1 MKQWLYWIG
10 GALLIS
16 FIIIYI
22 FPSSSREDLSSKTEL
37 ELFYDLQDTI
47 RYYKNKDGS
56 STAQIKLLE
65 ADKKSLVKVLEL
77 KNKSLSDLLKS
88 GSTSATVF
96 QTLTVYDTIT
106 KVRIDTVNS
115 KPSFKNQTKDN
126 WIELNIEL
134 KNDSLKKSI
143 VLRDSLSVS
152 FKKVPQGFLK
162 RKKSVVEV
170 KNYNPYVKINN
181 LQSFDVTEKRV
192 NLLFH
197 GIAIGAVGAL
207 ILLK

>member
-22 FPSSSREDLSSKTEL
+22 SSLSKENVSNKTEL

-56 STAQIKLLE
+56 TTAQIKLLE
-65 ADKKSLVKVLEL
+65 ADKKSLAKVIAT

-88 GSTSATVF
+88 GSTTATVF
-96 QTLTVYDTIT
+96 NTLTVYDTVT
-106 KVRIDTVNS
+106 KVRLDTVNS
-115 KPSFKNQTKDN
+115 KPSFKDQTKDK

-134 KNDSLKKSI
+134 KNDSLYKNI

-152 FKKVPQGFLK
+152 FKKVSQGFLK

-181 LQSFDVTEKRV
+181 LQSFDVKEKRV
-192 NLLFH
+192 NLLFP
-197 GIAIGAVGAL
+197 GVVIGAVGAL

>member
-22 FPSSSREDLSSKTEL
+22 SSLSKENVSNKTEL

-56 STAQIKLLE
+56 TTAQIKLLE
-65 ADKKSLVKVLEL
+65 ADKRSLGKVLAL

-88 GSTSATVF
+88 GSTTATVF
-96 QTLTVYDTIT
+96 NTLTVYDTVT
-106 KVRIDTVNS
+106 KVRLDTVNS
-115 KPSFKNQTKDN
+115 KPSFKDHTKDE

-134 KNDSLKKSI
+134 
-143 VLRDSLSVS
+143 
-152 FKKVPQGFLK
+152 
-162 RKKSVVEV
+162 
-170 KNYNPYVKINN
+170 
-181 LQSFDVTEKRV
+181 
-192 NLLFH
+192 
-197 GIAIGAVGAL
+197 
-207 ILLK
+207 

>member
-22 FPSSSREDLSSKTEL
+22 SSLSKENVSNKTEL

-56 STAQIKLLE
+56 TTAQIKLLE
-65 ADKKSLVKVLEL
+65 ADKKSLAKVIAT

-88 GSTSATVF
+88 GSTTATVF
-96 QTLTVYDTIT
+96 NTLTVYDTVT
-106 KVRIDTVNS
+106 KVRLDTVNS
-115 KPSFKNQTKDN
+115 KPSFKDQTKDE

-134 KNDSLKKSI
+134 KNDSLHKTI
-143 VLRDSLSVS
+143 ALRDSLSVS
-152 FKKVPQGFLK
+152 FKKVSQGFLK

-181 LQSFDVTEKRV
+181 LQSFDVKEKRV
-192 NLLFH
+192 NLLFP
-197 GIAIGAVGAL
+197 GIVIGAVGTL

>member
-10 GALLIS
+10 SALLIS

-22 FPSSSREDLSSKTEL
+22 SSLSKENVSNKTEL

-56 STAQIKLLE
+56 TTAQIKLLE
-65 ADKKSLVKVLEL
+65 ADKKSLAKVLAL

-88 GSTSATVF
+88 GSTTATVF
-96 QTLTVYDTIT
+96 NTLTVYDTVT
-106 KVRIDTVNS
+106 NVRLDTVNS
-115 KPSFKNQTKDN
+115 KPSFKDQTKDE

-134 KNDSLKKSI
+134 KNDSLYKSI

-152 FKKVPQGFLK
+152 FKKVSQGFLK

-181 LQSFDVTEKRV
+181 LQSFDVKEKRV
-192 NLLFH
+192 NLLFP
-197 GIAIGAVGAL
+197 GIVIGAVGTL

>member
-1 MKQWLYWIG
+1 MKQWLYWVG

-16 FIIIYI
+16 FIIISI
-22 FPSSSREDLSSKTEL
+22 RSPSKKDLSNKSEL
-37 ELFYDLQDTI
+37 DLFYDLQDTI
-47 RYYKNKDGS
+47 KYYKSKDGS

-65 ADKKSLVKVLEL
+65 ADKKSLAKVLAI

-88 GSTSATVF
+88 GSKSATVF
-96 QTLTVYDTIT
+96 ETITVYDTIT
-106 KVRIDTVNS
+106 KVRIDTFNS
-115 KPSFKNQTKDN
+115 KPSFVDKTKDK
-126 WIELNIEL
+126 WLELNIEL

-181 LQSFDVTEKRV
+181 LQSFDVTEKRS
-192 NLLFH
+192 NLFFP
-197 GIAIGAVGAL
+197 GIVVGAAGTL

>member
-10 GALLIS
+10 SALLIS

-22 FPSSSREDLSSKTEL
+22 SSLSKENVSNKTEL

-56 STAQIKLLE
+56 TTAQIKLLE
-65 ADKKSLVKVLEL
+65 ADKKSLAKVLAL

-88 GSTSATVF
+88 GSTTAAVF
-96 QTLTVYDTIT
+96 NPLTVYDTVT
-106 KVRIDTVNS
+106 NVRLDTVNS
-115 KPSFKNQTKDN
+115 KPSFKDQTKDE

-134 KNDSLKKSI
+134 KNDSLYKSI

-152 FKKVPQGFLK
+152 FKKVSQGFLN

-181 LQSFDVTEKRV
+181 LQSFDVKEKRV
-192 NLLFH
+192 NLLFP
-197 GIAIGAVGAL
+197 GIVIGAVGTL

>member
-22 FPSSSREDLSSKTEL
+22 SSLSKENVSNKTEL

-56 STAQIKLLE
+56 TTAQIKLLE
-65 ADKKSLVKVLEL
+65 ADKKSLAKVIAT

-88 GSTSATVF
+88 GSKTATVF
-96 QTLTVYDTIT
+96 NTLTVYDTVT
-106 KVRIDTVNS
+106 KVRLDTVNS
-115 KPSFKNQTKDN
+115 KPSFKDQTKDK

-134 KNDSLKKSI
+134 KNDSLYKTI

-152 FKKVPQGFLK
+152 FKKVSQGFLK

-181 LQSFDVTEKRV
+181 LQSFDVKEKRV
-192 NLLFH
+192 NLLFP
-197 GIAIGAVGAL
+197 GVVVGAVGAL

>member
-22 FPSSSREDLSSKTEL
+22 SSLSKENVSNKTEL

-56 STAQIKLLE
+56 TTAQIKLLE
-65 ADKKSLVKVLEL
+65 ADKRSLAKVIAT

-88 GSTSATVF
+88 GSTTATVF
-96 QTLTVYDTIT
+96 NTLTVYDTVT
-106 KVRIDTVNS
+106 KVRLDTVNS
-115 KPSFKNQTKDN
+115 KPSFKDQTKDE

-134 KNDSLKKSI
+134 KNDSLHKSI

-152 FKKVPQGFLK
+152 FKKVSQGFLK

-181 LQSFDVTEKRV
+181 LQSFDVKEKRV
-192 NLLFH
+192 NLLFP
-197 GIAIGAVGAL
+197 GIVIGAVGTL

>member
-10 GALLIS
+10 GALLFSLIVILIS
-16 FIIIYI
+16 C
-22 FPSSSREDLSSKTEL
+22 PSKKDLSNKSEL
-37 ELFYDLQDTI
+37 DLFYDLQDTI
-47 RYYKNKDGS
+47 KYYKNKDGS

-65 ADKKSLVKVLEL
+65 ADKKSLGKVLAL

-96 QTLTVYDTIT
+96 ETLTVYDTIT
-106 KVRIDTVNS
+106 KVKVDTVNS
-115 KPSFKNQTKDN
+115 KPSFKDYTKDR
-126 WIELNIEL
+126 WIEIDIEL

-143 VLRDSLSVS
+143 ILRDSVSVS
-152 FKKVPQGFLK
+152 FKKVSQGFLK

-192 NLLFH
+192 NLLFP
-197 GIAIGAVGAL
+197 GIAIGVAGTL

>member
-22 FPSSSREDLSSKTEL
+22 SSLSKENVSNKTEL

-56 STAQIKLLE
+56 TTAQIKLLE
-65 ADKKSLVKVLEL
+65 ADKKSLDKVIAT

-88 GSTSATVF
+88 GSKTATVF
-96 QTLTVYDTIT
+96 NTLTVYDTVT
-106 KVRIDTVNS
+106 KVRLDTVNS
-115 KPSFKNQTKDN
+115 KPSFKDQTKDK

-134 KNDSLKKSI
+134 KNDSLYKNI

-152 FKKVPQGFLK
+152 FKKVSQGFLK

-181 LQSFDVTEKRV
+181 LQSFDVKEKRV
-192 NLLFH
+192 NLLFP
-197 GIAIGAVGAL
+197 GVVVGAVGAL

>member
-1 MKQWLYWIG
+1 MKQWPNLVV
-10 GALLIS
+10 GAILFSLIV
-16 FIIIYI
+16 IYI
-22 FPSSSREDLSSKTEL
+22 SSNISKENVSNKSEL
-37 ELFYDLQDTI
+37 DLFYDLQDTI
-47 RYYKNKDGS
+47 KYYKNKDGS

-65 ADKKSLVKVLEL
+65 ADKKSLGKVLAL

-96 QTLTVYDTIT
+96 ETLTVYDTIT
-106 KVRIDTVNS
+106 KVKVDTVNS
-115 KPSFKNQTKDN
+115 KPSFKDYTKDR
-126 WIELNIEL
+126 WIEIDIEL

-143 VLRDSLSVS
+143 ILRDSVSVS
-152 FKKVPQGFLK
+152 FKKVSQGFLK

-192 NLLFH
+192 NLLFP
-197 GIAIGAVGAL
+197 GIAIGVAGTL

>member
-22 FPSSSREDLSSKTEL
+22 SSLSKENVSNKTEL

-56 STAQIKLLE
+56 TTAQIKLLE
-65 ADKKSLVKVLEL
+65 ADKKSLAKVIAT

-88 GSTSATVF
+88 GSTTATVF
-96 QTLTVYDTIT
+96 NTLTVYDTVT
-106 KVRIDTVNS
+106 KVRLDTVNS
-115 KPSFKNQTKDN
+115 KPSFKDQTKDK

-134 KNDSLKKSI
+134 KNDSLHKSI

-152 FKKVPQGFLK
+152 FKKVSQGFLK

-181 LQSFDVTEKRV
+181 LQSFDVKEKRV
-192 NLLFH
+192 NLLFP
-197 GIAIGAVGAL
+197 GVVIGAVGAL

>member
-10 GALLIS
+10 GALLFSLIV
-16 FIIIYI
+16 IYI
-22 FPSSSREDLSSKTEL
+22 SSPSKKDLSNKSEL
-37 ELFYDLQDTI
+37 DLFYDLQDTI
-47 RYYKNKDGS
+47 KYYKNKDGS

-65 ADKKSLVKVLEL
+65 ADKKSLGKVLAL

-96 QTLTVYDTIT
+96 ETLTVYDTIT
-106 KVRIDTVNS
+106 KVRVDTVNS
-115 KPSFKNQTKDN
+115 KPSFKDYTKDR
-126 WIELNIEL
+126 WIEIDIEL
-134 KNDSLKKSI
+134 KNDSLRKSI
-143 VLRDSLSVS
+143 ILRDSVSVS
-152 FKKVPQGFLK
+152 FKKVSQGFLK

-192 NLLFH
+192 NLLFP
-197 GIAIGAVGAL
+197 GIAIGVAGTL

>member
-10 GALLIS
+10 GALLFS
-16 FIIIYI
+16 LIIIYI
-22 FPSSSREDLSSKTEL
+22 SSPSKKDLSNKSEL
-37 ELFYDLQDTI
+37 DLFYDLQDTI
-47 RYYKNKDGS
+47 KYYKNKDGS

-65 ADKKSLVKVLEL
+65 ADKKSLGKVLAL

-96 QTLTVYDTIT
+96 ETLTVYDTIT
-106 KVRIDTVNS
+106 KVRVDTVNS
-115 KPSFKNQTKDN
+115 KPSFKDYTKDR
-126 WIELNIEL
+126 WIEIDIEL

-143 VLRDSLSVS
+143 ILRDSVSVS
-152 FKKVPQGFLK
+152 FKKVSQGFLK

-192 NLLFH
+192 NLLFP
-197 GIAIGAVGAL
+197 GIAIGVAGTL

>member
-37 ELFYDLQDTI
+37 ELFYELQDTI

-65 ADKKSLVKVLEL
+65 ADKKSLVKVLAL

-96 QTLTVYDTIT
+96 ETLTVYDTIT

-143 VLRDSLSVS
+143 VFRDSLSVS
-152 FKKVPQGFLK
+152 FKKIPQGFLK
-162 RKKSVVEV
+162 KKKSVVEV

-192 NLLFH
+192 NLLLP

>member
-1 MKQWLYWIG
+1 MKQWPNLVV
-10 GALLIS
+10 GAILFSLIV
-16 FIIIYI
+16 IYI
-22 FPSSSREDLSSKTEL
+22 SSPSKKDLSNKSEL
-37 ELFYDLQDTI
+37 DLFYDLQDTI
-47 RYYKNKDGS
+47 KYYKNKDGS

-65 ADKKSLVKVLEL
+65 ADKKSLGKVLAL

-96 QTLTVYDTIT
+96 ETLTVYDTIT
-106 KVRIDTVNS
+106 KVKVDTVNS
-115 KPSFKNQTKDN
+115 KPSFKDYTKDR
-126 WIELNIEL
+126 WIEIDIEL

-143 VLRDSLSVS
+143 ILRDSVSVS
-152 FKKVPQGFLK
+152 FKKVSQGFLR

-192 NLLFH
+192 NLLFP
-197 GIAIGAVGAL
+197 GIAIGVAGTL

>member
-22 FPSSSREDLSSKTEL
+22 SSLSKENVSNKTEL

-56 STAQIKLLE
+56 TTAQIKLLE
-65 ADKKSLVKVLEL
+65 ADKRSLAKVIAT

-88 GSTSATVF
+88 GSTAATVF
-96 QTLTVYDTIT
+96 NTLTVYDTVT
-106 KVRIDTVNS
+106 KIRLDTVNS
-115 KPSFKNQTKDN
+115 KPSFKDQTKDE

-134 KNDSLKKSI
+134 KNDSLHKTI

-152 FKKVPQGFLK
+152 FKKVSQGFLK
-162 RKKSVVEV
+162 RKKSIVEV

-181 LQSFDVTEKRV
+181 LQSFDVKEKRV
-192 NLLFH
+192 NLLFP
-197 GIAIGAVGAL
+197 GIVIGAVGTL

>member
-10 GALLIS
+10 SALLIS

-22 FPSSSREDLSSKTEL
+22 SSLSKENVSNKTEL

-56 STAQIKLLE
+56 TTAQIKLLE
-65 ADKKSLVKVLEL
+65 ADKRSLAKVIAT

-88 GSTSATVF
+88 GSTTATVF
-96 QTLTVYDTIT
+96 NTLTVYDTVT
-106 KVRIDTVNS
+106 NVRLDTVNS
-115 KPSFKNQTKDN
+115 KPSFKDQTKDE

-134 KNDSLKKSI
+134 KNDSLYKSI

-152 FKKVPQGFLK
+152 FKKVSQGFLN

-181 LQSFDVTEKRV
+181 LQSFDVKEKRV
-192 NLLFH
+192 NLLFP
-197 GIAIGAVGAL
+197 GIVIGAVGTL

>member
-22 FPSSSREDLSSKTEL
+22 SSSSLTENVSNKTEL

-65 ADKKSLVKVLEL
+65 ADKKSLGKVLAL

-88 GSTSATVF
+88 GSTQGTVF
-96 QTLTVYDTIT
+96 NTTTEYDTVT
-106 KVRIDTVNS
+106 PVKVDTVKA
-115 KPSFKNQTKDN
+115 KPSFIDITHNR
-126 WIELNIEL
+126 WITLNIEL

-143 VLRDSLSVS
+143 VFRDSLSVS
-152 FKKVPQGFLK
+152 FKKIPQGFLK
-162 RKKSVVEV
+162 KKKSVVEV

-192 NLLFH
+192 NLLLP

>member
-1 MKQWLYWIG
+1 MKQWLYWVG

-16 FIIIYI
+16 FIIISI
-22 FPSSSREDLSSKTEL
+22 SSPSKKDLSNKSEL
-37 ELFYDLQDTI
+37 DLFYDLQDTI
-47 RYYKNKDGS
+47 KYYKSKDGS

-65 ADKKSLVKVLEL
+65 ADKKSLAKVLAI

-88 GSTSATVF
+88 GSKSATVF
-96 QTLTVYDTIT
+96 ETITVYDTIT
-106 KVRIDTVNS
+106 KVRIDTFNS
-115 KPSFKNQTKDN
+115 KPSFVDKTKDK
-126 WIELNIEL
+126 WLELNIEL

-181 LQSFDVTEKRV
+181 LQSFGVTEKRS
-192 NLLFH
+192 NLFFP
-197 GIAIGAVGAL
+197 GIVVGAAGVL